1 MKLTTIDVDSARVVH
16 SPLSDDEIRKALEFC
31 SIGECHTS
39 ECPMFRSMAEGDKCR
54 MLLVEHA
61 LKLIQRLTIINEAL
75 LNDAVEKKS
84 QIELLQKTQ
93 QLDKNEILGEF
104 VVALKDEL
112 KFQKN
117 TAEHFGNL
125 CRADGLQ
132 FASKIADKVLSE
144 RIGEN

>member
-1 MKLTTIDVDSARVVH
+1 MKLTTIDVYGTRVVH
-16 SPLSDDEIRKALEFC
+16 SPLSDDEIRKALELC
-31 SIGECHTS
+31 SKGECHTS
-39 ECPMFRSMAEGDKCR
+39 ECPVFRSMAEGDECR
-54 MLLVEHA
+54 TLLVKHA

-84 QIELLQKTQ
+84 QIRLLQKTQ
-93 QLDKNEILGEF
+93 QPDKNEILGEF

-132 FASKIADKVLSE
+132 FAAKIADKVLSE